1 MKLSQLKPNSSNP
14 RRISEAKLQ
23 KLKTSIESFEQM
35 MEARPM
41 IVNADMEILGGNM
54 RYRALNALG
63 YDEIPDNWVKQMDF
77 TPEQEREFIIKDN
90 VGFGE
95 WDWDVLAN
103 EWETQDLGEWG
114 LDVWQHEQEL
124 DYSILD
130 EDDSLDGQL
139 QDMTDGVKKA
149 IQIEFEAEHYEEAF
163 ELVKFW
169 RQQRLYIGGFLMEKL
184 KAEKEK
190 YND

>member
-1 MKLSQLKPNSSNP
+1 MKLSQLNPNSSNP

-95 WDWDVLAN
+95 WDWDILAN
-103 EWETQDLGEWG
+103 EWETQDLGDWG
-114 LDVWQHEQEL
+114 LDMPIFHDNLSNNDQYIGLNPEAEL
-124 DYSILD
+124 DSF
-130 EDDSLDGQL
+130 
-139 QDMTDGVKKA
+139 MN
-149 IQIEFEAEHYEEAF
+149 AEI
-163 ELVKFW
+163 K
-169 RQQRLYIGGFLMEKL
+169 RLYLAYDSETFAKVIEWLNKKLEETSLNNYSEYVLKLMENE
-184 KAEKEK
+184 A
-190 YND
+190 N

>member
-95 WDWDVLAN
+95 WDWDVLDKWNAQELTN
-103 EWETQDLGEWG
+103 WG
-114 LDVWQHEQEL
+114 LEMPTWKDDLFDIDEYNDVNEY
-124 DYSILD
+124 DKPAVTDDGYS
-130 EDDSLDGQL
+130 
-139 QDMTDGVKKA
+139 K
-149 IQIEFEAEHYEEAF
+149 FEIIMLHD
-163 ELVKFW
+163 K
-169 RQQRLYIGGFLMEKL
+169 KL
-184 KAEKEK
+184 KFVETLNYIQEK
-190 YND
+190 YGIEKQEDAIITLVHKYQENERK

>member
-95 WDWDVLAN
+95 WDWDVLDDWDA
-103 EWETQDLGEWG
+103 EDLEKWG
-114 LDVWQHEQEL
+114 LDEAKWRTTEDIDL
-124 DYSILD
+124 DNFFTESS
-130 EDDSLDGQL
+130 E
-139 QDMTDGVKKA
+139 V
-149 IQIEFEAEHYEEAF
+149 E
-163 ELVKFW
+163 
-169 RQQRLYIGGFLMEKL
+169 
-184 KAEKEK
+184 EKEQTFK
-190 YND
+190 IILEYTEEDYNSVIDAFNSKKGSKEKIVAELLGV

>member
-1 MKLSQLKPNSSNP
+1 MKLSKLKPNSSNP
-14 RRISEAKLQ
+14 RRISEAKLE

-41 IVNADMEILGGNM
+41 ILNADMEILGGNM

-95 WDWDVLAN
+95 WDWDVLDDWDA
-103 EWETQDLGEWG
+103 EDLEKWG
-114 LDVWQHEQEL
+114 LDEAKWRTTEDIDL
-124 DYSILD
+124 DNFF
-130 EDDSLDGQL
+130 
-139 QDMTDGVKKA
+139 T
-149 IQIEFEAEHYEEAF
+149 EASEVE
-163 ELVKFW
+163 
-169 RQQRLYIGGFLMEKL
+169 
-184 KAEKEK
+184 EKEQTFK
-190 YND
+190 IILEYTEEDYNSVIDAFNSKKGSKEKIVAELLGV